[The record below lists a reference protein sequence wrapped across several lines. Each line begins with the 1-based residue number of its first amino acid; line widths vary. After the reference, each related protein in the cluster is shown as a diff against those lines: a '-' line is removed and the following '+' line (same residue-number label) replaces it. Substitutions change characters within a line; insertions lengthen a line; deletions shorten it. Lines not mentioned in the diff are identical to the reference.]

1 MARTLVMILAG
12 GKGSRL
18 APLTSHRAKPAAPF
32 GGRYRILD
40 FALSNFLNS
49 GYTRIKVLTQYM
61 SSSLIEHLSRAWN
74 LSNAPGHFVDPV
86 PAQMRRGEHW
96 YVGTADSVYQN
107 LNLISD
113 MASENVAVFGGDH
126 IYKIAVDQMERHHDA
141 IDADLTVSAY
151 PVPKSEASSFGVIQV
166 DEAGRVIGFQEKPKV
181 EDALTIPG
189 DPERCLVSMGNYFF
203 KRRVLEDVLHEDSDD
218 LTSEHDFGKDIIP
231 RMVRDGR
238 RVFTYDFSTNKVPGE
253 SLDAVPYWRDVGTL
267 DAYFDANMDLRAV
280 QPEFNLYNRQ
290 WPIRT
295 MQYDLPPAK
304 FVLAGK
310 QREFGQV
317 VDSLV
322 CEGTI
327 VSGAQL
333 VNVIAGVDCYFHR
346 FSTIENSVI
355 AGRCRIG
362 RQTRVRNV
370 LLDHNVVIGDGCV
383 MGFDDAADN
392 KRFPFRSP
400 KGIIVLPKGTYVPP
414 SGPIEIPH
422 DMVQML
428 LQDPAVEEDFKA
440 RAGTWVSVRR
450 HSNDPV
456 RNASQRS

>member
-1 MARTLVMILAG
+1 MARTLVMIMAG

-32 GGRYRILD
+32 GGRYRIID

-49 GYTRIKVLTQYM
+49 GYTRIKILTQYM

-96 YVGTADSVYQN
+96 YVGTADSVFQN

-113 MASENVAVFGGDH
+113 EAADHVAIFGGDH
-126 IYKIAVDQMERHHDA
+126 IYKIAVDQMEDCHVA
-141 IDADLTVSAY
+141 MDADLTVAAY
-151 PVPKSEASSFGVIQV
+151 PVPKEEAASFGVIQV
-166 DEAGRVIGFQEKPKV
+166 DEAGRIIGFQEKPKV
-181 EDALTIPG
+181 ADARTIPG
-189 DPERCLVSMGNYFF
+189 KPELCLVSMGNYFF
-203 KRRVLEDVLHEDSDD
+203 KRRILEDLLYEDAEDPHS
-218 LTSEHDFGKDIIP
+218 SHDFGKDIIP
-231 RMVRDGR
+231 NMVRDGL
-238 RVFTYDFSTNKVPGE
+238 RVYTYDFSTNRVPGE
-253 SLDAVPYWRDVGTL
+253 AADALPYWRDVGTL
-267 DAYFDANMDLRAV
+267 DSYFDANMDLRAV
-280 QPEFNLYNRQ
+280 LPAFNLYNRQ

-310 QREFGQV
+310 NREFGQV

-333 VNVIAGVDCYFHR
+333 LAVIAGVDCYFHR
-346 FSTIENSVI
+346 FATIENSVI

-362 RQTRVRNV
+362 RQARVRNV

-383 MGFDDAADN
+383 IGYDEVADA

-400 KGIIVLPKGTYVPP
+400 KGTIVLPKGTYVPP
-414 SGPIEIPH
+414 SGPIEIPK
-422 DMVQML
+422 DMVTML
-428 LQDPAVEEDFKA
+428 QQDPAVADEFKA
-440 RAGTWVSVRR
+440 RQDMWVSVRR

>member
-1 MARTLVMILAG
+1 MSRTLVMILAG

-32 GGRYRILD
+32 GGRYRIID

-74 LSNAPGHFVDPV
+74 LSSAPGHYVDPV

-96 YVGTADSVYQN
+96 YVGTADSVFQN

-113 MASENVAVFGGDH
+113 VAAEQVAVFGGDH
-126 IYKIAVDQMERHHDA
+126 IYTIAVDQMEAHHLHM
-141 IDADLTVSAY
+141 DADLTVSAY
-151 PVPKSEASSFGVIQV
+151 PVPRAEASAFGVIQV
-166 DEAGRVIGFQEKPKV
+166 DESGRIIGFQEKPPV
-181 EDALTIPG
+181 EEAVQIPG
-189 DPERCLVSMGNYFF
+189 KPGWCLVSMGNYFF
-203 KRRVLEDVLHEDSDD
+203 KRRVLEDLLSDD
-218 LTSEHDFGKDIIP
+218 ADDPDSSHDFGKDIIP
-231 RMVRDGR
+231 KMVRDGY
-238 RVFTYDFSTNKVPGE
+238 RVFTYDFSTNHVPGE
-253 SLDAVPYWRDVGTL
+253 AADAVPYWRDVGTL
-267 DAYFDANMDLRAV
+267 DAYLDANMDLRAV
-280 QPEFNLYNRQ
+280 LPAFNLYNRE

-295 MQYDLPPAK
+295 LQYDLPPAK

-333 VNVIAGVDCYFHR
+333 TNVVAGVDCYFHR

-362 RQTRVRNV
+362 RQARVRNV
-370 LLDHNVVIGDGCV
+370 LLDHNVVIGDGAQI
-383 MGFDDAADN
+383 GFDPVADA

-400 KGIIVLPKGTYVPP
+400 RGTIVLPKGTYVPP
-414 SGPIEIPH
+414 QGPIEIPR
-422 DMVQML
+422 DMVGML
-428 LQDPAVEEDFKA
+428 MQDPAVAEDFKA
-440 RAGTWVSVRR
+440 RADSWVSVRR

-456 RNASQRS
+456 RNGSQRT

>member
-32 GGRYRILD
+32 GGRYRIID

-49 GYTRIKVLTQYM
+49 GYTRIKILTQYM

-96 YVGTADSVYQN
+96 YVGTADSVFQN

-113 MASENVAVFGGDH
+113 EASENVAIFGGDH
-126 IYKIAVDQMERHHDA
+126 IYKIAVDQMEKHHNDVN
-141 IDADLTVSAY
+141 ADLTVAAY
-151 PVPKSEASSFGVIQV
+151 PVPKCDATQFGVIQI
-166 DEAGRVIGFQEKPKV
+166 DDAGRIIGFQEKPAV
-181 EDALTIPG
+181 ADALTIPG
-189 DPERCLVSMGNYFF
+189 RPDMCLVSMGNYFF
-203 KRRVLEDVLHEDSDD
+203 KRRVLEDLLHDDAEDPDS
-218 LTSEHDFGKDIIP
+218 SHDFGKDIIP
-231 RMVRDGR
+231 NMVRNGM

-253 SLDAVPYWRDVGTL
+253 APDAVPYWRDVGTL

-280 QPEFNLYNRQ
+280 LPAFNLYNRQ

-346 FSTIENSVI
+346 FATIENSVI

-383 MGFDDAADN
+383 IGFDEVSDA

-400 KGIIVLPKGTYVPP
+400 KGTIVLPKGTYVPP

-422 DMVQML
+422 DMATML
-428 LQDPAVEEDFKA
+428 LQDPAVADDFKA

-456 RNASQRS
+456 RNGSQRS

>member
-32 GGRYRILD
+32 GGRYRIID
-40 FALSNFLNS
+40 VALSNFLNS
-49 GYTRIKVLTQYM
+49 GYTRIKILTQYM

-96 YVGTADSVYQN
+96 YVGTADSVFQN

-113 MASENVAVFGGDH
+113 EASENVAIFGGDH
-126 IYKIAVDQMERHHDA
+126 IYKIAVDQMEKHHMDVH
-141 IDADLTVSAY
+141 ADLTVAAY
-151 PVPKSEASSFGVIQV
+151 PVPRSEASQFGVIQI
-166 DEAGRVIGFQEKPKV
+166 DSEGRIIGFQEKPD
-181 EDALTIPG
+181 EADAIAIPG
-189 DPERCLVSMGNYFF
+189 KPDMCLVSMGNYFF
-203 KRRVLEDVLHEDSDD
+203 KRRILEDLLHDDAEDPDS
-218 LTSEHDFGKDIIP
+218 SHDFGKDIIP
-231 RMVRDGR
+231 KMVRDGY

-253 SLDAVPYWRDVGTL
+253 APDAQPYWRDVGSL
-267 DAYFDANMDLRAV
+267 DSYFDANMDLRAV
-280 QPEFNLYNRQ
+280 LPAFNLYNRQ

-346 FSTIENSVI
+346 FATIENSVI

-362 RQTRVRNV
+362 RQSRVRNV

-383 MGFDDAADN
+383 IGFDEVADA

-400 KGIIVLPKGTYVPP
+400 KGTIVLPKGTYVPP

-422 DMVQML
+422 DMATML
-428 LQDPAVEEDFKA
+428 LQDPAVADDFKA
-440 RAGTWVSVRR
+440 RVGTWVSVRR

-456 RNASQRS
+456 RNGSQRS